1 MTAQDRQRLKV
12 LLVLLGVLGAT
23 LWFGYGVN
31 RPATVTDAPH
41 PVAQIQPHGPS
52 ETGARIRLDLVEN
65 VAAEEQIGRNNVFQY
80 RTAPATTEP
89 DFPPDIAPPPPI
101 TVEPVPPRPPGPPP
115 PPSPPAPVAPPPIP
129 LKYQGFAVV
138 NPQEGELTAFLS
150 DDMNHYNVTAGEVL
164 VGRYQI
170 VRITERDIEV
180 EDLQLKRRQ
189 TLPLITR

>member
-12 LLVLLGVLGAT
+12 LLVLLGVLGVT
-23 LWFGYGVN
+23 LWFGYGIN
-31 RPATVTDAPH
+31 RPSTASNVPPAA
-41 PVAQIQPHGPS
+41 AQAQPSAPS
-52 ETGARIRLDLVEN
+52 ETGARIRLDLVQSLS
-65 VAAEEQIGRNNVFQY
+65 AEEEIGRNNVFQY
-80 RTAPATTEP
+80 RTRPAPSEP
-89 DFPPDIAPPPPI
+89 SRPPDVAPPPS
-101 TVEPVPPRPPGPPP
+101 VAVAPVPPRPPGPTPP
-115 PPSPPAPVAPPPIP
+115 PPPPAPPPIP

-138 NPQEGELTAFLS
+138 NQQEGELTAFLS

-164 VGRYQI
+164 VGRYRI